1 MNIVRLMDIVR
12 SPYKWE
18 TYAEGHH
25 KEHFEVLT
33 ALKCSRNVGARY
45 IWILDS
51 VKSELNAERNKLDSR
66 IEELASEL
74 DEKHFLSE
82 KMVAE
87 LESEQS
93 FQSLEYVSNAH
104 VQHNNLAAAL
114 GTILIFEF
122 QKKHTDVETSVNHCR
137 VNDKGYTEE
146 NNLLLIIVLKSELES
161 SMARSRA
168 LADRNDEM
176 SVKLEEYKIPLMRM
190 KQRRRQN
197 PAF

>member
-12 SPYKWE
+12 SPYK
-18 TYAEGHH
+18 
-25 KEHFEVLT
+25 
-33 ALKCSRNVGARY
+33 SARY

-93 FQSLEYVSNAH
+93 FQSLEY
-104 VQHNNLAAAL
+104 NNLAAAL